1 MPFSGRSPDRTMNG
15 TRREEEDHRSRGGG
29 TSSPQAPRGEPARE
43 PDGES
48 NRAAP
53 PPEAGGGFDRAALDR
68 VIRRASEL
76 QFSADG
82 EADRPRLS
90 EAEIFRIGREV
101 GLDTEHL
108 RRAMG
113 EVRAESLLPVLEGE
127 GTGVVDRL
135 VGPAILRASRVV
147 DREPEPLLRTME
159 EYLDVGESL
168 RRIRKQGNR
177 SRWAPAEGMLA
188 SLQRGLNWGGRSY
201 ELARC
206 SSVEMSIEPLGEGRS
221 VVALVADHSKRRAES
236 TFGWTAGL
244 GMGGGLGLGLG
255 VGLATGIGP
264 LLVAPG
270 LALGVGAGA
279 VAARKDYGSQAARIR
294 LALEGIL
301 DRLEAGEPLLGGT
314 ASWRDRLIQG

>member
-1 MPFSGRSPDRTMNG
+1 M
-15 TRREEEDHRSRGGG
+15 EE
-29 TSSPQAPRGEPARE
+29 
-43 PDGES
+43 
-48 NRAAP
+48 
-53 PPEAGGGFDRAALDR
+53 GFDRAALDR

-90 EAEIFRIGREV
+90 EDEILRIGGEV
-101 GLDTEHL
+101 GLDPEHL

-113 EVRAESLLPVLEGE
+113 EVRAESLLPASQDEGK
-127 GTGVVDRL
+127 GFVDRM
-135 VGPAILRASRVV
+135 VGPAIVRASRVV
-147 DREPEPLLRTME
+147 AREPEPLLRTME

-188 SLQRGLNWGGRSY
+188 SLQRGLNWGGRTY

-206 SSVEMSIEPLGEGRS
+206 SSVEMSIEGLGDGRS
-221 VVALVADHSKRRAES
+221 VVALVADHSKRRAEA

-244 GMGGGLGLGLG
+244 GLGGGLGLGLG
-255 VGLATGIGP
+255 LGLVTGIGP

-270 LALGVGAGA
+270 LLLGVGTGA
-279 VAARKDYGSQAARIR
+279 AAARADYGKESARIR